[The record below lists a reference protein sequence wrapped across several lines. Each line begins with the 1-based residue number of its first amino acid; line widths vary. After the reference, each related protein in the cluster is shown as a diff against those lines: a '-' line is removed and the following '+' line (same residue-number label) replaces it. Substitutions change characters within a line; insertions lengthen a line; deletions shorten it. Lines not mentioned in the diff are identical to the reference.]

1 MSLASPSPSVAVVK
15 RGDELKPGQNAYLID
30 TRQTNKLPKGTGF
43 VVSKLTS
50 EDGSRLIVSTDGNG
64 SVLYATSHDIFEV
77 WE

>member
-1 MSLASPSPSVAVVK
+1 MSLCASTPSVAKVK
-15 RGDELKPGQNAYLID
+15 RGDELKPGNPAYLID
-30 TRQTNKLPKGTGF
+30 TRQTSKLPKGTPF

-50 EDGSRLIVSTDGNG
+50 EDGSRLLVSTDGNG